1 METRTGPTAAGGHGA
16 HLAGAGRG
24 ALLLALVVVSAA
36 AFLPVAES
44 SCPRDNSLVKDVSKM
59 YQSNYGREGFSHI
72 TIAGALAHGMKE
84 VRNELP
90 SVLFSPSR
98 FGKNLCRLLFSDIR
112 IIGIVSVLNFIRK
125 TLR

>member
-1 METRTGPTAAGGHGA
+1 M
-16 HLAGAGRG
+16 
-24 ALLLALVVVSAA
+24 
-36 AFLPVAES
+36 
-44 SCPRDNSLVKDVSKM
+44 KDVSKM